1 MVFLLVFQFLPL
13 SKMDRVE
20 DMVMVYCRTTV
31 LGELTLL
38 LHGITITTRT
48 KIIFLKG
55 TDLGDKEKGKDIGD
69 KG

>member
-1 MVFLLVFQFLPL
+1 
-13 SKMDRVE
+13 
-20 DMVMVYCRTTV
+20 MVMVYCQTTV

-48 KIIFLKG
+48 KVIFLKG
-55 TDLGDKEKGKDIGD
+55 ADLGDKEKGKDIED